1 MATFIKT
8 HAAQTYLEEL
18 FNAISHGLGAL
29 LGVVALVVLVATS
42 SATEHTMKIVS
53 SVVYGSS
60 LILMY
65 SASTFYHLTQRP
77 HIKKILKILDHSCIY
92 ILIAGSYTPYTLVV
106 LNGGWGWSLF
116 GVTWGLALS
125 GVIFKLFF
133 TGRFE
138 WLSLTIYLLMGWM
151 AVFALKPLIENL
163 PLGGILWLV
172 AGGLFYTLGV
182 IFYAIDGKYHLSHFI
197 WHLFVL
203 AGSICQFF
211 AVLLYVIG

>member
-1 MATFIKT
+1 MATLIKSDAT
-8 HAAQTYLEEL
+8 QTYFEEL
-18 FNAISHGLGAL
+18 FNAISHGIGAL
-29 LGVVALVVLVATS
+29 LGVAALVILTVIASMHGAAL
-42 SATEHTMKIVS
+42 KIVS
-53 SVVYGSS
+53 SAVYGSS

-65 SASTFYHLTQRP
+65 SASTFYHITQRP
-77 HIKKILKILDHSCIY
+77 HIKKILKVLDHSSIY
-92 ILIAGSYTPYTLVV
+92 ILIAGSYTPFTLVV
-106 LNGGWGWSLF
+106 LNGSWGWSLF
-116 GVTWGLALS
+116 GVTWGLALA

-151 AVFALKPLIENL
+151 AVVAVKPLIENL
-163 PLGGILWLV
+163 PLGGLIWLV
-172 AGGLFYTLGV
+172 AGGLCYTLGV
-182 IFYAIDGKYHLSHFI
+182 IFYALDGKYHLSHFI